1 MQNSTN
7 GFFSNPLGVQVNI
20 ENKAADLHS
29 PVTCG
34 VHSAKAHFVPLWW
47 VIMRVMDP
55 RNLTQATR
63 APVQLT
69 QNHLPFLLLLH

>member
-7 GFFSNPLGVQVNI
+7 GFFSDPLNIQVNI
-20 ENKAADLHS
+20 QDRPADLHS

-47 VIMRVMDP
+47 VIKRVMDP
-55 RNLTQATR
+55 KNLTQATR
-63 APVQLT
+63 APLQLI
-69 QNHLPFLLLLH
+69 QNHLSFLVLLH